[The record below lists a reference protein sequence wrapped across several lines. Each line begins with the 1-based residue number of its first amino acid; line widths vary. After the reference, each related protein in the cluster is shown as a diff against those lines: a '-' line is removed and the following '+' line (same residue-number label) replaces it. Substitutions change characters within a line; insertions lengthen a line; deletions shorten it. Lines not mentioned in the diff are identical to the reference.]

1 MLKEERRRAGMTQE
15 QLSETSGVTRRTI
28 QDWERW
34 GVSPVIAGNLVA
46 LADALGCTV
55 DAILGRE
62 SPC

>member
-1 MLKEERRRAGMTQE
+1 MTQE
-15 QLSETSGVTRRTI
+15 QLSETSGVPRRTI

-34 GVSPVIAGNLVA
+34 GVSPVIAGNLGA